1 MTSAHASNPL
11 RPRLRKSMTALAV
24 AMAFAAAAPA
34 SHAGHMTRE
43 RTVSI
48 RYDRAALVD
57 PESARDLYSRIRTA
71 ARFACGDADF
81 RDLVTMRQVNQC
93 RADAVARAVERIG
106 SATLGALH
114 RRHAHSRCL
123 GRLTPVANGRL
134 ASGSRATR
142 FAARRPRLPAV
153 SRDARPSRNPP
164 GPSTGPFPV

>member
-114 RRHAHSRCL
+114 RDATGDTRIR
-123 GRLTPVANGRL
+123 VASDG
-134 ASGSRATR
+134 
-142 FAARRPRLPAV
+142 
-153 SRDARPSRNPP
+153 
-164 GPSTGPFPV
+164 